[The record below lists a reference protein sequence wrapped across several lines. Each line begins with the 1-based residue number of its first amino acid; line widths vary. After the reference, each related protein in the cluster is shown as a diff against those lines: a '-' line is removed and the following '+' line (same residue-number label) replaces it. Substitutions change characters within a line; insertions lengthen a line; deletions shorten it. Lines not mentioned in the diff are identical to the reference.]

1 MNQEVQSSSQELKTQ
16 TQNYEQ
22 CEQPIK
28 ICRQQLDFFKVQL
41 LYSDRETWYAAVH
54 GVAKSWASFFMM
66 YSAYKLNKQ
75 GDNIQP

>member
-41 LYSDRETWYAAVH
+41 LYSDRKP
-54 GVAKSWASFFMM
+54 GMLQFMG
-66 YSAYKLNKQ
+66 SQRAGHHFL
-75 GDNIQP
+75 